1 MTCIGSSANFDK
13 FRAMS
18 VIRRL
23 AGPVFVFAGVM
34 HFVIPKTY
42 RRIMPPYVPAH
53 MTMVYASGVAEI
65 AGGVG
70 LMSPR
75 HRRPAGWWLI
85 ATLLAVF
92 PANLHMALHAD
103 EFPKVPGGER
113 GPVGPAPV
121 PGRVHRLGAGRDAP
135 AGLIRASHTPGG

>member
-1 MTCIGSSANFDK
+1 MTVIGSSANFDK
-13 FRAMS
+13 FRAVS

-23 AGPVFVFAGVM
+23 AGPFFVFAGAM
-34 HFVIPKTY
+34 HFVIPKAY

-75 HRRPAGWWLI
+75 HRRRAGWWLI

-92 PANLHMALHAD
+92 PANLHMALNAD
-103 EFPKVPGGER
+103 QFPKVPGGQR
-113 GPVGPAPV
+113 ALWA
-121 PGRVHRLGAGRDAP
+121 RLPFQGVFLAWVLAAMRRPD
-135 AGLIRASHTPGG
+135 